1 MANFYKIK
9 YSGKQLA
16 ELLDQI
22 YDIPYSSGDGII
34 LAETQIQANV
44 TTMLYSDGLYYWYI
58 NGDKTNIV
66 NPDGEGAT
74 APTATIGENGFWYL
88 NGQQTNLLV
97 PSGKSISLDPNYAK
111 FTNYLTTEKVNEQLE
126 PILTDIAN
134 LKVTKQDSLNAG
146 DWITIQNNT
155 ISTSVDIPTQISD
168 LPNDVGYITLAD
180 VHIPTKISEFEND
193 TGFVTMKD
201 VTDYTDE
208 AFASKETYTEV
219 SGSDLNTLLTA
230 GKYKV
235 TGAVN
240 YPGTASGGYL
250 DVENLNGITR
260 QSWESTSNIAYRD
273 GSFVTISTIHE
284 NDFYVNGIKQTV
296 PEDNIILLKAGT
308 KENKASYTLSGYLNG
323 SIKIVYPDG
332 VSEDANITDDT
343 ELRLNNLTINAN
355 SATKVIDYPFTEGKL
370 IIFLEPNSYNYIIN
384 RGTASSTRI
393 EDAVIY
399 SENDVIIQGYGGL
412 SINSNLGNHGVKGN
426 DIYIQGNPTIKVN
439 VVHDA
444 FHGSKSVEIDYGT
457 IRVVGAY
464 DGIQSKNNSEN
475 EGHVRILGGDILIS
489 NCTHGGI
496 GAKTSGFVCNS
507 LTKITFSN
515 NAKNVLNTADGMG
528 TISFLEDITI
538 EGDPSIQK
546 TPFTSYYGTG
556 GVYNAVE
563 NEDTGEFQ
571 YDAVSDKIEPV
582 GDTYTIENEKA
593 VVLVTGYVNGRIIV
607 NGKSSDIIL
616 KNAYVTYAGDAPT
629 IYYTPDGKKLAVKT
643 IDDSLNYVVQNAQTQ
658 PSGDCDAIKSE
669 NNLQFSSNGYLIA
682 HSTFGDAADGSD
694 FTVKS
699 DGAKYFINSGERGIK
714 GTTLFIGED
723 SDDVAEGKAENSYVS
738 IYALGNNQESE
749 FGDIFARNGKGTKGT
764 YTVYN
769 FMKGLVTCDTFK
781 SIDGATSVTVL
792 PRIYA
797 KTVDNISTGIGI
809 YNNIDYTIL
818 DGRKMF
824 KFNNWTVYEN
834 SITLSQKIEGLATKV
849 DVDKLIKTVGDG
861 LQVGDSEHTTNIN
874 TTEDNKVMINSVG
887 EVIYSTP
894 YPGDE
899 TRKVVQFKNND
910 QLSGVTT
917 TGAGVPLLFVS
928 KWDKVEV
935 GGSGVSLNLNGK
947 DARPTYNDEKELALK
962 EDIPDI
968 STLATKQD
976 LTDIINGAPEEYNTL
991 KEIAEWI
998 KSDESGSAAM
1008 ASDIATLKS
1017 YFTDG
1022 SANKALADQSGN
1034 NIETTYTKISDF
1046 NSLSAEVETKQDTLV
1061 SGTNIKTING
1071 NSLIG
1076 SGNIELSD
1084 DTVVIDIGTIN
1095 TSGGTLS
1102 PDVLSE
1108 INNAISEDKNIV
1120 IKASADE
1127 RTHIFPNV
1135 SYYRDTL
1142 SCMGILYN
1150 TFNEIYINFF
1160 NISLTTGQYITGAN
1174 NIQQKLVSGTNIK
1187 TVNGQTLLGSGNI
1200 EISGEESNSIT
1211 IDLGTL
1217 SSSGGTLSSEI
1228 LSQINNNLGN
1238 KSITFEG
1245 TSNGMS
1251 FTTSSYAIAGNGLGV
1266 SFLQGNVALTLVI
1279 TLTTGS
1285 YTISQ
1290 ATLLDSV
1297 DVKTINGQSIVGDGT
1312 IAVQEPLVSGTNIKT
1327 VNGNSLLGSGNLEI
1341 NVPLVISK
1349 ICSGQSVLSTDP
1361 EHNTAVF
1368 SVGLFNRTPI
1378 IGDTL
1383 IFYYK
1388 NTTYD
1393 TLDCLYAEVT
1403 NVADTGVTI
1412 LIKDMFN
1419 CKLSSLLPSLP
1430 ADAST
1435 KTYVLKAVNGV
1446 MTWVEET
1453 V

>member
-1 MANFYKIK
+1 MANFYKLK
-9 YSGKQLA
+9 YTGKQLKDI
-16 ELLDQI
+16 LDQV
-22 YDIPYSSGDGII
+22 YDIPYSNGDGII
-34 LAETQIQANV
+34 LSRNNV
-44 TTMLYSDGLYYWYI
+44 TAVVTTQQDPDGTWYWYI
-58 NGDKTNIV
+58 NDQKTNIV
-66 NPDGEGAT
+66 NSNGEEAQI
-74 APTATIGENGFWYL
+74 PEATIGENGFYYITGL
-88 NGQQTNLLV
+88 QTNILV
-97 PSGKSISLDPNYAK
+97 PSGKSISVDPNYK
-111 FTNYLTTEKVNEQLE
+111 GFLNYATKDTTEAQLNS
-126 PILTDIAN
+126 LNTTVQN
-134 LKVTKQDSLNAG
+134 LVVTKQNVLTAG
-146 DWITIQNNT
+146 TGITIDPVTNT
-155 ISTSVDIPTQISD
+155 ISTNLPIPDKVSD
-168 LPNDVGYITLAD
+168 LENDVGYITLAE
-180 VHIPTKISEFEND
+180 VHVPTKVSEFEND

-208 AFASKETYTEV
+208 AFASKENYTEV
-219 SGSDLNTLLTA
+219 SGSDLDTLLTA

-240 YPGTASGGYL
+240 YPGTTSDGYL

-273 GSFVTISTIHE
+273 GSLITISTIHE
-284 NDFYVNGIKQTV
+284 NDFYVNGVKQTV

-308 KENKASYTLSGYLNG
+308 KESKASYTLSGYLNG
-323 SIKIVYPDG
+323 TIKIVYPEG
-332 VSEDANITDDT
+332 ISEDADITDDT

-355 SATKVIDYPFTEGKL
+355 FATKVIDYPFTEGKL

-384 RGTASSTRI
+384 RGTSSSARI

-412 SINSNLGNHGVKGN
+412 SIDSNLGNHGVKGN

-457 IRVVGAY
+457 IRIVGAY
-464 DGIQSKNNSEN
+464 DGIQSKNNSDN

-496 GAKTSGFVCNS
+496 GAKTAGFVCNS

-546 TPFTSYYGTG
+546 TPFTSYFGTG

-582 GDTYTIENEKA
+582 GDTYTIEDDKA

-749 FGDIFARNGKGTKGT
+749 FGDIFARNGKGEKGT
-764 YTVYN
+764 YTVYD

-781 SIDGATSVTVL
+781 SIEGADSVTAL

-818 DGRKMF
+818 DGRKIF
-824 KFNNWTVYEN
+824 KFNDWTVYEN
-834 SITLSQKIEGLATKV
+834 SINLSQKIDDLATKEEV
-849 DVDKLIKTVGDG
+849 NNLIKTVGDG

-917 TGAGVPLLFVS
+917 TGIGVPLIFMS

-935 GGSGVSLNLNGK
+935 GGNGAPLNLNGSTDRITYK
-947 DARPTYNDEKELALK
+947 DNEELAFVSDLERMPLICTMPFRKVSGYLGDDGKKFSKETVLGWFDVSTIAELKEL
-962 EDIPDI
+962 
-968 STLATKQD
+968 
-976 LTDIINGAPEEYNTL
+976 
-991 KEIAEWI
+991 
-998 KSDESGSAAM
+998 
-1008 ASDIATLKS
+1008 
-1017 YFTDG
+1017 
-1022 SANKALADQSGN
+1022 
-1034 NIETTYTKISDF
+1034 
-1046 NSLSAEVETKQDTLV
+1046 
-1061 SGTNIKTING
+1061 
-1071 NSLIG
+1071 
-1076 SGNIELSD
+1076 
-1084 DTVVIDIGTIN
+1084 
-1095 TSGGTLS
+1095 
-1102 PDVLSE
+1102 
-1108 INNAISEDKNIV
+1108 V
-1120 IKASADE
+1120 IKK
-1127 RTHIFPNV
+1127 P
-1135 SYYRDTL
+1135 
-1142 SCMGILYN
+1142 
-1150 TFNEIYINFF
+1150 IY
-1160 NISLTTGQYITGAN
+1160 LMYG
-1174 NIQQKLVSGTNIK
+1174 
-1187 TVNGQTLLGSGNI
+1187 
-1200 EISGEESNSIT
+1200 
-1211 IDLGTL
+1211 
-1217 SSSGGTLSSEI
+1217 
-1228 LSQINNNLGN
+1228 
-1238 KSITFEG
+1238 
-1245 TSNGMS
+1245 
-1251 FTTSSYAIAGNGLGV
+1251 
-1266 SFLQGNVALTLVI
+1266 I
-1279 TLTTGS
+1279 TLTGKPMYYFIPCQYVAFTANNKLELITDGLDTNNDKLS
-1285 YTISQ
+1285 RYKIVLTFV
-1290 ATLLDSV
+1290 LDSE
-1297 DVKTINGQSIVGDGT
+1297 
-1312 IAVQEPLVSGTNIKT
+1312 AT
-1327 VNGNSLLGSGNLEI
+1327 VEDTEI
-1341 NVPLVISK
+1341 NITVDNYLH
-1349 ICSGQSVLSTDP
+1349 LP
-1361 EHNTAVF
+1361 E
-1368 SVGLFNRTPI
+1368 
-1378 IGDTL
+1378 
-1383 IFYYK
+1383 
-1388 NTTYD
+1388 
-1393 TLDCLYAEVT
+1393 
-1403 NVADTGVTI
+1403 
-1412 LIKDMFN
+1412 
-1419 CKLSSLLPSLP
+1419 LPE
-1430 ADAST
+1430 DASS
-1435 KTYVLKAVNGV
+1435 KTYVLEAINGKIS
-1446 MTWVEET
+1446 WVEET
-1453 V
+1453 L